1 MAWRSSIQRIA
12 WVTLMVAASLSPIA
26 KGAGTP
32 IVGENVT
39 VACHQSE
46 LERLDCGYR
55 FLRPSRLMAI
65 SASLGD
71 LELPAPSFDTR
82 DPAEGISVVLML
94 IDTSGPSRQDTV
106 TRITRQIKDLLDR
119 GQDQHQFRFAT
130 FDNKLRMLNTIGTD
144 AEELYATL
152 DQVRATGKTTEL
164 YRSALEA
171 VRVLAAYP
179 ADRRALFLF
188 SDGQAEDRA
197 YFHRDV
203 VAAALEGGVA
213 IYGIGYAR
221 SVSLSV
227 ALQSLRRLADET
239 GGRFVV
245 TDDRLN
251 LPEDFTAAPFVAL
264 DSGGTLSADI
274 SQADREGISGD
285 GYAVHLVWTLA
296 DGTASIKVPV
306 DFSLPPGE
314 PVVRI
319 IVVPKIIKVEV
330 PVPAPMTAQERS
342 LSPLI
347 PLAGRGPASLRDQLM
362 AYLPYLI
369 LGAGI
374 VILPLGILLTFLR
387 RRSGE
392 AVSPEVPVES
402 PAVEPFAFLEL
413 RDGSDKRYPIK
424 RAAFRIGRHQDN
436 ELMLS
441 DPSISRYHAEIR
453 RQRDGAL
460 TVTDLDSLNGLFV
473 NNEKVA
479 STTLTDGDTVEVGDV
494 AFKFS
499 IPAPRIDD
507 GDEQTI
513 ALKTAVPQIPLDAP
527 GEKSA

>member
-94 IDTSGPSRQDTV
+94 IDTSDPSRQDTV

-119 GQDQHQFRFAT
+119 GQDQHQFGFAT
-130 FDNKLRMLNTIGTD
+130 FDNKLRMLNPIGTD

-245 TDDRLN
+245 ADDRLN

-314 PVVRI
+314 PVGQNHRNRG
-319 IVVPKIIKVEV
+319 
-330 PVPAPMTAQERS
+330 TQNHRS
-342 LSPLI
+342 
-347 PLAGRGPASLRDQLM
+347 
-362 AYLPYLI
+362 
-369 LGAGI
+369 
-374 VILPLGILLTFLR
+374 T
-387 RRSGE
+387 
-392 AVSPEVPVES
+392 
-402 PAVEPFAFLEL
+402 
-413 RDGSDKRYPIK
+413 
-424 RAAFRIGRHQDN
+424 QDN
-436 ELMLS
+436 
-441 DPSISRYHAEIR
+441 
-453 RQRDGAL
+453 
-460 TVTDLDSLNGLFV
+460 
-473 NNEKVA
+473 
-479 STTLTDGDTVEVGDV
+479 
-494 AFKFS
+494 
-499 IPAPRIDD
+499 
-507 GDEQTI
+507 
-513 ALKTAVPQIPLDAP
+513 
-527 GEKSA
+527 